1 MSFRLCLLMFL
12 FSMFAA
18 WGPAATGADKNC
30 VPPKSL
36 GHHQGPQGTYSLKEG
51 AIAIISIRVT
61 KKGQASDPKLVQSSG
76 DRDYDRDAVS
86 EARHWQFEPF
96 NCNGKPSDFQLEV
109 TMRYDPTAS
118 VSH

>member
-18 WGPAATGADKNC
+18 GGPAATGADKNC

-36 GHHQGPQGTYSLKEG
+36 GHQQGPQGTYSLKEG
-51 AIAIISIRVT
+51 AIAIISVRIT

-76 DRDYDRDAVS
+76 DRNYDRDAVD
-86 EARHWQFEPF
+86 EARRWQFEPF
-96 NCNGKPSDFQLEV
+96 TCKDKPSDFQLEV
-109 TMRYDPTAS
+109 TMRYDPTPQ